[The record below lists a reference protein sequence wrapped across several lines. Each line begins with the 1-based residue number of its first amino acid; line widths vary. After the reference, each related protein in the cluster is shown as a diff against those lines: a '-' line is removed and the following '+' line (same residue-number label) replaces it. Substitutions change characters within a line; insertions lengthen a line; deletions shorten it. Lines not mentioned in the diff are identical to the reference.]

1 MAKIAD
7 IYFQCHPWQVKESGF
22 DPAHSRV
29 SESIFSLANEHMGVR
44 GYFEEGTSASSL
56 MGSYLGGIYELDGED
71 TPGGYKGIV
80 KQTHYMV
87 CAPDFLYSPIEISGC
102 TLDVMTCAITDFE
115 RTLDLKTGLL
125 SRSFIWALPGGNR
138 VSVQFER
145 LLCMDDPHAA
155 VQRITLT
162 TLDMP
167 VSASLVLGVNGHVI
181 HQNTGR
187 CDWQD
192 RGGLRDGLSAA
203 HLFETKTTGQKALY
217 GFTLSLPEETA
228 VTHVEKPLFSGFKVT
243 CNLVPGMP
251 YVFEKR
257 VWVDSIRQDD
267 AAQSDATL
275 LKKAV
280 ANADRLPS
288 FGALLDSNTAHYA
301 KLWRTADVQLDGDPL
316 SQQGI
321 RYCIFQLH
329 QTYRGFDGRNN
340 IGAKGLTGEA
350 YNGHA
355 FWDTETYCL
364 PYYLLNDMQAAK
376 NLLLFRYHTLPQARE
391 RANQLD
397 CKGACY
403 PIATL
408 NGKEACTLWQHASLQ
423 MQPST
428 AVAYGIWN
436 YHHHSHDDAFLFL
449 EGAEMLV
456 EISRYCASRGN
467 WNQDRTAYGYYG
479 VMGPDEFHLMVHH
492 NYYTNFMGKKTM
504 EFTLQTLRRMEA
516 EAPDTFAALS
526 DKLCLTEEEQ
536 TYWAACAKAMLLKQ
550 DDNLVFEQ
558 HEGFFTL
565 PHIDIHS
572 IPPTDF
578 PLYHHWSYD
587 RIYRTDMIKQPDVLM
602 AMFLY
607 PGDYS
612 FHEKA
617 ANYDYYEPRCIHE
630 SSLSPSIHAII
641 ASELK
646 RHEEAFRF
654 FGFAARLDLDNY
666 NCNTAEGLHLTS
678 IAAAWVTI
686 VFGFGGLR
694 TDGPV
699 PSLCPSIPAV
709 WEGYHFHFT
718 VHESTIRADILKETV
733 ALSLIEGSPVKLI
746 VYGQEVTVGDA
757 EIVIPLP
764 EDCRETAAKEAS

>member
-7 IYFQCHPWQVKESGF
+7 IYFQCLPWQVKELGF
-22 DPAHSRV
+22 DPVYSRV

-102 TLDVMTCAITDFE
+102 KLDVMTCAIADFE
-115 RTLDLKTGLL
+115 RTLDLKSGLL
-125 SRSFIWALPGGNR
+125 SRSFVWELPGGNR

-145 LLCMDDPHAA
+145 LFCMDDPHGAG
-155 VQRITLT
+155 QRITLT
-162 TLDMP
+162 ALDAP
-167 VSASLVLGVNGHVI
+167 ASASLVLGVNGHVM

-192 RGGLRDGLSAA
+192 RGGLTDGLSAA
-203 HLFETKTTGQKALY
+203 HLYETKTTGQKALY
-217 GFTLSLPEETA
+217 GFTLLLPEGDV
-228 VTHVEKPLFSGFKVT
+228 VTHLEKPLFSGFEVV
-243 CNLVPGMP
+243 CSLIPGVP
-251 YVFEKR
+251 YVIEKR
-257 VWVDSIRQDD
+257 VWVDSIRQGD
-267 AAQSDATL
+267 AAPSDASL
-275 LKKAV
+275 LEKAV
-280 ANADRLPS
+280 ARAGKVPS
-288 FGALLDSNTAHYA
+288 FDAMLDSNTEHYA

-316 SQQGI
+316 NQQGI

-364 PYYLLNDMQAAK
+364 PYYLLNDMQAAR
-376 NLLLFRYHTLPQARE
+376 NLLLYRYHTLPQAKE
-391 RANQLD
+391 RAAQLD

-436 YHHHSHDDAFLFL
+436 YHHLSKDDAFLFR
-449 EGAEMLV
+449 EGVEMLV
-456 EISRYCASRGN
+456 EISRYCASRGG
-467 WNQDRTAYGYYG
+467 WNQDRTAFGYYG

-504 EFTLQTLRRMEA
+504 EFTLQTLGRMEA
-516 EAPDTFAALS
+516 EAPDAFAALAG
-526 DKLCLTEEEQ
+526 KLSITEEERE
-536 TYWAACAKAMLLKQ
+536 YWAACSKAMLLKQ

-565 PHIDIHS
+565 PHLDIHS

-607 PGDYS
+607 PGDYTLC
-612 FHEKA
+612 EKA

-630 SSLSPSIHAII
+630 SSLSPSIHSII

-699 PSLCPSIPAV
+699 PSLSPSIPAV
-709 WEGYHFHFT
+709 WEGYHFNFT
-718 VHESTIRADILKETV
+718 VHESTLRADITKETV
-733 ALSLIEGSPVKLI
+733 ALSLIQGGPAQLI
-746 VYGQEVTVGDA
+746 VYGQEVTVGET